1 MEADGCCSPLQLAT
15 GTSSFNYSTVFP
27 RECLR
32 CDSAGST
39 CLFNSSVS
47 SRRAERKSPMLCTSL
62 IFFRFHLAGR
72 STRICG
78 CHRLAEYLEGVKNNF
93 EGAAKVLKENCEKN
107 LHSESCYKLGAYYV
121 TGKGGLPADLKTAY
135 NCFLKSCEKGGK
147 KSIDACHNTGLL
159 AHDGRGNDDE
169 KPNALLAR
177 DYYSKACDGSFA
189 PSCFNLSAIYLQG
202 APGIPKDMN
211 QALEYSLK
219 ACNLG
224 HIWACANASRM
235 YKLGDGVEKNDA
247 KAETLKNRAKELH
260 KEQQTAAR
268 SLTFGE

>member
-1 MEADGCCSPLQLAT
+1 M
-15 GTSSFNYSTVFP
+15 
-27 RECLR
+27 
-32 CDSAGST
+32 AG
-39 CLFNSSVS
+39 
-47 SRRAERKSPMLCTSL
+47 L
-62 IFFRFHLAGR
+62 INFEDEEEVK
-72 STRICG
+72 
-78 CHRLAEYLEGVKNNF
+78 EYLDNLGVEF
-93 EGAAKVLKENCEKN
+93 
-107 LHSESCYKLGAYYV
+107 SFQCYKE
-121 TGKGGLPADLKTAY
+121 KDPDGGLPADLKTAY

-177 DYYSKACDGSFA
+177 DYYSKACDGGFA

-202 APGIPKDMN
+202 ASGIPKDMN

-219 ACNLG
+219 ACDLG

-235 YKLGDGVEKNDA
+235 YKLGDGVAKDDA
-247 KAETLKNRAKELH
+247 KAETLKNRAKDLH
-260 KEQQTAAR
+260 KEQQAATR